1 MALASTATQIVGSI
15 YQSQGEIAEAD
26 AAARGAETNVR
37 LSRQQTSANEDR
49 LRFQNALKLGQ
60 QRASAAQ
67 SGFDP
72 SSGSLLELQG
82 KSAGQ
87 LELDA
92 LTQRYEGNLR
102 SMSLENEAN
111 TYRQRAKAAR
121 TSAYLKTFGSIMQ
134 AGSSYFGGSR
144 IGPPAPVETRKI

>member
-1 MALASTATQIVGSI
+1 VGGI
-15 YQSQGEIAEAD
+15 YKSQGGVAEAD
-26 AAARGAETNVR
+26 AAARNAEANAR

-72 SSGSLLELQG
+72 SSGSLLDLQG

-102 SMSLENEAN
+102 STSLENEAQ
-111 TYRQRAKAAR
+111 TYRSRA
-121 TSAYLKTFGSIMQ
+121 TSARRSGFLNAFGSVFQ
-134 AGSSYFGGSR
+134 AGGSYFGQPRVG
-144 IGPPAPVETRKI
+144 GLAPVETRKI